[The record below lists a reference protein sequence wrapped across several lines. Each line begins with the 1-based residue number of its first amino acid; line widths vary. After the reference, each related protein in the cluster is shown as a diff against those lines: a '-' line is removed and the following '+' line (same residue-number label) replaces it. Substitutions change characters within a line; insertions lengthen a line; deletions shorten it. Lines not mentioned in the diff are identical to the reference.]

1 MSLLVVGEAEAVHAG
16 ALRGGLVGEDCLEGP
31 REERARLPTHHT
43 SDPWVHAP
51 RMRCV
56 RREASFQS
64 PQNSIIETRVG
75 CEARWP
81 RPRHMSEAMICAASG
96 IALDEPMGALD
107 VRMADVCL
115 TSGGTS
121 ISAHRGCLTG
131 GEVESMSGTRK

>member
-81 RPRHMSEAMICAASG
+81 RPRHMSEAMMCRAGG
-96 IALDEPMGALD
+96 IPLRAGRLPNQRRHFDTDEAEEGN
-107 VRMADVCL
+107 R
-115 TSGGTS
+115 
-121 ISAHRGCLTG
+121 RN
-131 GEVESMSGTRK
+131 RKLIL